1 MLTGDGTIDTAVTSN
16 TVTIKVQDGGVGT
29 TQLANGGV
37 TNAKLANDSI
47 TIGTTATA
55 LVLQIL
61 TLQD

>member
-55 LVLQIL
+55 LGGFKY
-61 TLQD
+61 